1 MFYILYW
8 VIPEKNRTGA
18 QGYTFLKKNK
28 LSRGN
33 KLSLQ
38 QILQNFVTPLLEN
51 PRSKTKAQGNSTSF
65 FFQSTLEFP
74 LLF

>member
-1 MFYILYW
+1 MFYISYW

-18 QGYTFLKKNK
+18 QGYTFLKKK

-51 PRSKTKAQGNSTSF
+51 PRSKTKAHGNSTSF
-65 FFQSTLEFP
+65 FFRSTLEFP